1 MKYLPITL
9 IVVLSSSLFVALIIN
24 PVLTSVFMRVGEE
37 AVNKRRSNRVSLS
50 LAGFGVV
57 FLVLGA
63 TAFGNV
69 LIIAGLMTALN
80 AYVLS
85 PATRVFQDRFL
96 PRLERGYERFLRF
109 ALAKRRPWF
118 FFFGTASLMVVA
130 FALLGAFPPKVEF
143 FPSNEP
149 QYLNIFITKPI
160 GTDIEET
167 NRVTREIE
175 GMVLEVLNEDRFKR
189 LNPETGELESYMAN
203 SVIGQVG
210 NGTSDP
216 QEGPS
221 LGNTPHKARIVVN
234 FVKFQERQ
242 GQSTR
247 DMLRAVRER
256 LSGYAEAEIVVTK
269 NSDGPPQGRRS
280 TSKSAVKITTMF
292 WPQPLH
298 ASVPRPGFRGVEELK
313 IDVDKRSRTPD
324 HHRPREGSPL
334 RTVHPEHRIHH
345 PYRSFGREVSSY
357 RTARTI
363 TPSMCVLRSRL
374 ETTSTP

>member
-1 MKYLPITL
+1 MWAKPLSLP
-9 IVVLSSSLFVALIIN
+9 FQ
-24 PVLTSVFMRVGEE
+24 P
-37 AVNKRRSNRVSLS
+37 VSLS

-143 FPSNEP
+143 FPHNEP
-149 QYLNIFITKPI
+149 QHRNIFITKPI
-160 GTDIEET
+160 GTDIEDF

-203 SVIGQVG
+203 SVIGRGG

-256 LSGYAEAEIVVTK
+256 LSGYPEAEIVVTK
-269 NSDGPPQGRRS
+269 NLTGRPKALPINIEIRGEDYDDVLAAA
-280 TSKSAVKITTMF
+280 TSMR
-292 WPQPLH
+292 QH
-298 ASVPRPGFRGVEELK
+298 
-313 IDVDKRSRTPD
+313 
-324 HHRPREGSPL
+324 L
-334 RTVHPEHRIHH
+334 R
-345 PYRSFGREVSSY
+345 
-357 RTARTI
+357 A
-363 TPSMCVLRSRL
+363 
-374 ETTSTP
+374 